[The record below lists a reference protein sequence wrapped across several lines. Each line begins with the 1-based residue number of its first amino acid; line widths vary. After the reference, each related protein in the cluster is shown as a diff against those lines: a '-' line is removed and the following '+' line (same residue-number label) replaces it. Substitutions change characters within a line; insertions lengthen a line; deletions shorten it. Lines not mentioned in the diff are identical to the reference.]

1 MYRLVLFPGILFLLM
16 ILSLRADVKLSAL
29 FSNGAVLQRSAT
41 VPVFGTAVPGENVAA
56 HIGGVSGRTVT
67 GANGKWLVRL
77 DLSNAGTGPFRM
89 MVEGKNKFALNDIL
103 IGEVWLCGGQSN
115 ME

>member
-1 MYRLVLFPGILFLLM
+1 MRMV
-16 ILSLRADVKLSAL
+16 
-29 FSNGAVLQRSAT
+29 NG
-41 VPVFGTAVPGENVAA
+41 
-56 HIGGVSGRTVT
+56 
-67 GANGKWLVRL
+67 WL